1 MNDSTEPTALSGPST
16 ALERAQAVSRAL
28 AEAARRAR
36 FSVRARRAYHGG
48 SSRTRRGSKFIRIAA
63 ITLLI
68 VVVAIPNLIALVYF
82 GLLASDQYI
91 AEAKFT
97 VSSGIIPKMDT
108 VGAVT
113 GVPPALIVQNT
124 QVVTNYIASRPM
136 VEQLEQ
142 SVGLRQIYTS
152 SKIDWWAR
160 FRKRPIEKFVDYWE
174 NMCTASITLPSG
186 IVTVRVRAFS
196 PEDAK
201 RIADAVVAG
210 SEKLI
215 NDMNE
220 RVRND
225 TVQASERD
233 MQAAAD
239 ELGRARM
246 KMQYGRNAEGLIDVG
261 QTSRA
266 LSGLLTEAQ
275 GQLLTAQQEYQT
287 QLLRSVSED
296 APQMRVLQSR
306 ISAMRLQVD
315 DLKSQ
320 LTTQKEQ
327 SASADADKA
336 LSGKMTKFAEYD
348 LDERL
353 AEKRYAT
360 SVAAVEAARI
370 LSERKML
377 YLHELVSP
385 ALPQDPRYPRRLLS
399 IGLTFVGSILCWVTS
414 MTAISFVRNHMA

>member
-1 MNDSTEPTALSGPST
+1 MNDSIEPAALPGPST

-36 FSVRARRAYHGG
+36 FSVRARGAYRGG
-48 SSRTRRGSKFIRIAA
+48 SSQTRRGSKFIRIAA

-68 VVVAIPNLIALVYF
+68 VVVAIPNLVALVYF
-82 GLLASDQYI
+82 GLLASDQYVT
-91 AEAKFT
+91 EAKFT
-97 VSSGIIPKMDT
+97 VSSGIIPKMDAL
-108 VGAVT
+108 GAVT
-113 GVPPALIVQNT
+113 GVPPALIVQDT

-142 SVGLRQIYTS
+142 TLGLREIYTS
-152 SKIDWWAR
+152 PEIDWWAR
-160 FRKRPIEKFVDYWE
+160 FRKKPIEKFVDYWE
-174 NMCTASITLPSG
+174 KMCTTSITLPSG
-186 IVTVRVRAFS
+186 IVTVMVRAFS
-196 PEDAK
+196 PEDAR

-233 MQAAAD
+233 MQAAAE

-246 KMQYGRNAEGLIDVG
+246 KMQYERNAEGLIDVG
-261 QTSRA
+261 QTSKA
-266 LSGLLTEAQ
+266 LSDVMSEVQ
-275 GQLLTAQQEYQT
+275 GQLLTAQQDYQT
-287 QLLRSVSED
+287 QLLRSVSQD
-296 APQMRVLQSR
+296 APQMRILQSR
-306 ISAMRLQVD
+306 ISAMQSQID
-315 DLKSQ
+315 NLKGQ
-320 LTTQKEQ
+320 LTSQKEQ

-360 SVAAVEAARI
+360 SVAAVEAARM

-385 ALPQDPRYPRRLLS
+385 ALPQDPKYPRRLLS
-399 IGLTFVGSILCWVTS
+399 IGITFAGSILSWVTL
-414 MTAISFVRNHMA
+414 MTAIAFVRNHMA